1 MTTLCKRIVL
11 LLIVSISTLYSE
23 AQTFTDGDFS
33 FRANSDGTCA
43 VTGTTLT
50 SGDLII
56 PSSATDSNGNNYSV
70 TSIGSSAFSYR
81 TGFTGSLIIPNSVTS
96 IGDNAFRHSSKF
108 TGSLTIPEGVTS
120 IGNAAFFGCSG
131 FTGSLTI
138 PESVTSIGGYAFS
151 DCSGF
156 TGSLTIPEGVT
167 SIGNYAFSGC
177 SGFTGSLTI
186 PNSVTS
192 IGNSAF
198 YDCSGFNGSLTI
210 PEGVNSIGGSAFKGC
225 SGLTGSLIIPNSV
238 TSIGNDAF
246 SGCSGFTGSLTIP
259 NSVTSIG
266 NYAFSRCRGFTGS
279 LTIPES
285 VTSIGNDA
293 FYGCSGFTGSL
304 TLGSGLERLGTT
316 PFDYC
321 NFTEINS
328 LNPIPPTSITEG
340 SEADVFTAT
349 NKRAILSVPTGSEVA
364 YATSPVWSGFKFAEI
379 EAAGIALDRST
390 WSTQQIGGTIALIAT
405 ITPDNT
411 TDKTVTWSS
420 SAPTIASVDSNG
432 KVTALAVGTA
442 TITATT
448 ANGLTATC
456 SVEVKEVPASKISFA
471 RSSINLHIEHSDV
484 LKATIT
490 PTSTTNKTL
499 TWTSSNPTVASVD
512 ASGNIKGLSLGETI
526 ITATTS
532 NNLTASCKVT
542 VIPWAVGGI
551 EYLRIPGGGENGED
565 IVKVIGGDPDVE
577 GDLTIPEEVEIE
589 GKIYIVVEIDDE
601 VFKGKT
607 DITKLIIPKT
617 VVKVGNEAFAG
628 CTNLVE
634 VEAEDG
640 TMTLTCGTD
649 AFKGAPIA
657 ILYLGRNTTNSPFAA
672 NDALTELSVGKY
684 VNQISASDFNGCT
697 SIKDVW
703 AYPSVPPALP
713 DNGFEQSVYDN
724 ATLHVSDATEATY
737 KVAEGWKNFVVT
749 QGLNEIL
756 PESMTLNITELELKE
771 KASTTLTV
779 IFTPGETTN
788 KRVTWRSSNPNVA
801 SVSST
806 GRVTAVRAGTAVIT
820 ATSVTTTQD
829 GVTPT
834 ATCTV
839 TVVPQTGTIDGIDY
853 EIVIGSGEDG
863 KDVVTVTGGKTDPDG
878 NLRIPEEIEIDGKK
892 YPVTEIGDGAFK
904 NRTDIR
910 KLIIPATV
918 VKVGKEAFAGCTN
931 LVEVEAEDG
940 EKLLDCGTD
949 AFKDAPIAVL
959 YLGRDTS
966 GLPFTGKDSLTD
978 LTFGDKVTVIDP
990 ADFEGCTAIRNITV
1004 YAPVPPEV
1012 YEESFED
1019 NVYEN
1024 ATLRVPDES
1033 VEDYKA
1039 DEVWRKFF
1047 NLLGVSEIRPIDI
1060 EMELA
1065 DVELTEGE
1073 STTLKAIITPEN
1085 ADDKTVTWS
1094 SSDETVA
1101 SVDAT
1106 GLVTAIK
1113 AGTATITATTSN
1125 GLTASCTVTVKAK
1138 SAGIDSIESEG
1149 ESAVRVE
1156 GGNIIAPEGS
1166 EVFDLSGRRVTASNL
1181 RPGIYIV
1188 RIPGGKAVK
1197 IRL

>member
-33 FRANSDGTCA
+33 FRANSDGTCT

-70 TSIGSSAFSYR
+70 TSIDSSAFSYR

-131 FTGSLTI
+131 FTGSLII
-138 PESVTSIGGYAFS
+138 PEGVTSIGEQAFGQ
-151 DCSGF
+151 CSGF
-156 TGSLTIPEGVT
+156 TGSLTIPDGITSIGEGTFMSCRGFTGSLIIPESVT
-167 SIGNYAFSGC
+167 SIGEQAFLEC

-186 PNSVTS
+186 PDGVTS
-192 IGNSAF
+192 IGRNAF
-198 YDCSGFNGSLTI
+198 YGCRGFSGI
-210 PEGVNSIGGSAFKGC
+210 
-225 SGLTGSLIIPNSV
+225 LIIPNFV
-238 TSIGNDAF
+238 TVIGEWAF
-246 SGCSGFTGSLTIP
+246 KNCT
-259 NSVTSIG
+259 
-266 NYAFSRCRGFTGS
+266 
-279 LTIPES
+279 
-285 VTSIGNDA
+285 
-293 FYGCSGFTGSL
+293 GFTGSL
-304 TLGSGLERLGTT
+304 TLGSGLERLGPT
-316 PFDYC
+316 PFVSC

-328 LNPIPPTSITEG
+328 LNPIPPTSIKEG
-340 SEADVFTAT
+340 SEANVFTDD
-349 NKRAILSVPTGSEVA
+349 NKKALLSVPTGSEVA

-379 EAAGIALDRST
+379 EAAGITLDRST
-390 WSTQQIGGTIALIAT
+390 WSTQQIGGSIALVAT

-432 KVTALAVGTA
+432 KVTALAVGTT

-499 TWTSSNPTVASVD
+499 TWTSSNPSVASVD

-526 ITATTS
+526 ISATTS

-565 IVKVIGGDPDVE
+565 IVRVIGGEPDVE
-577 GDLTIPEEVEIE
+577 GNLTIPDEVEIE
-589 GKIYIVVEIDDE
+589 GKIYIVAEIDDE

-640 TMTLTCGTD
+640 TKTLTCGTD
-649 AFKGAPIA
+649 AFKNAPVEK
-657 ILYLGRNTTNSPFAA
+657 LYLGRNTTNSPFAA
-672 NDALTELSVGKY
+672 NDALKELSVGKY
-684 VNQISASDFNGCT
+684 VNHISASDFNGCT

-820 ATSVTTTQD
+820 ATSVTTTQN

-834 ATCTV
+834 ATSTV
-839 TVVPQTGTIDGIDY
+839 TVLPQTGTIDGIDY
-853 EIVIGSGEDG
+853 EIVIGGGEDG
-863 KDVVTVTGGKTDPDG
+863 KDVVKVPGGKTDPDG
-878 NLRIPEEIEIDGKK
+878 NLRIPDEIEIDGEK

-910 KLIIPATV
+910 KVIIPATV
-918 VKVGKEAFAGCTN
+918 VIVGNEAFAGCTN

-940 EKLLDCGTD
+940 DKLLDCGTD
-949 AFKDAPIAVL
+949 AFKDAPIAIL

-1019 NVYEN
+1019 NVYET

-1039 DEVWRKFF
+1039 DEVWSKFF

-1085 ADDKTVTWS
+1085 ATYKSVTWS
-1094 SSDETVA
+1094 SSDSSVA

-1113 AGTATITATTSN
+1113 AGTATITATTLN

-1138 SAGIDSIESEG
+1138 SAGIDEVDSEG

-1156 GGNIIAPEGS
+1156 DGNIIAPEGS
-1166 EVFDLSGRRVTASNL
+1166 EVFDLNGRRVKATNL
-1181 RPGIYIV
+1181 PSGIYIV
-1188 RIPGGKAVK
+1188 RIPVGKAVK
-1197 IRL
+1197 VRL